1 MSDYSD
7 RLLVEFRRTAEAALA
22 ERTSSSRKLVRPR
35 LASFRR
41 RPAALV
47 GSVAGIVIVAGGV
60 AVAAA
65 TLSGNAAPPDAGAP
79 RAVVIDSA
87 ARSAFGI
94 LRRDV
99 GPGDAV
105 PAEDPVTFSGASGA
119 NLALARRASGFAG
132 IDAWVVPGTGSVC
145 LLAGTESGSLG
156 GAACAP
162 DPEAIAGELKLT
174 GTSDTEPG
182 AELVSGIVPDGITTV
197 ALRLESR
204 LVVHAPVHENV
215 YATIVNGTVA
225 DAVLEGDGKRIDLG
239 AINVP
244 PGVKALPPAQRR
256 QGLFKSQVEQGHY

>member
-7 RLLVEFRRTAEAALA
+7 RLLAEFRRTGEAALA
-22 ERTSSSRKLVRPR
+22 ERAPTSRKVARPL
-35 LASFRR
+35 LASLWR
-41 RPAALV
+41 RPAARA
-47 GSVAGIVIVAGGV
+47 GAVAGILVVVGGA

-65 TLSGNAAPPDAGAP
+65 TLPGNAAPPDAGAP

-87 ARSAFGI
+87 ARNALGI
-94 LRRDV
+94 LRRAI

-105 PAEDPVTFSGASGA
+105 PAGDSVTFSGASGA
-119 NLALARRASGFAG
+119 NMALARRASGFAG
-132 IDAWVVPGTGSVC
+132 IDAWVVPGRGSVC
-145 LLAGTESGSLG
+145 LLAGTESGSIG

-182 AELVSGIVPDGITTV
+182 AELVTGIVPDGITTV

-215 YATIVNGTVA
+215 YATVVNGTVV
-225 DAVLEGDGKRIDLG
+225 DAVLEGADERIDLG
-239 AINVP
+239 SIDVP
-244 PGVKALPPAQRR
+244 PGVAASTPTQRR